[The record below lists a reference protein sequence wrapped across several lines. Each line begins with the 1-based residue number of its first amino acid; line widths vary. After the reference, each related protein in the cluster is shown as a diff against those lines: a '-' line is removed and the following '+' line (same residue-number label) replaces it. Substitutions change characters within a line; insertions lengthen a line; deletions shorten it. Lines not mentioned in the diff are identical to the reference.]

1 MSNVHQAPV
10 VIVEYDAR
18 WPRMFAEESASIRSV
33 LGDKLVALEHVGS
46 TAVPGLAAKPI
57 IDILAGVRS
66 LADSFERIEPL
77 KRIWYRY
84 VPELEAD
91 LPDRRY
97 FHKGSADGR
106 THHLHMVE
114 VVSHFWERHL
124 LFRDYLRRHPETAQE
139 YAKLKKRLA
148 DEFRTDREGYTQAK
162 TPFITAIEEKARSLS
177 CD

>member
-1 MSNVHQAPV
+1 
-10 VIVEYDAR
+10 
-18 WPRMFAEESASIRSV
+18 
-33 LGDKLVALEHVGS
+33 
-46 TAVPGLAAKPI
+46 
-57 IDILAGVRS
+57 
-66 LADSFERIEPL
+66 
-77 KRIWYRY
+77 
-84 VPELEAD
+84 
-91 LPDRRY
+91 
-97 FHKGSADGR
+97 
-106 THHLHMVE
+106 MVE